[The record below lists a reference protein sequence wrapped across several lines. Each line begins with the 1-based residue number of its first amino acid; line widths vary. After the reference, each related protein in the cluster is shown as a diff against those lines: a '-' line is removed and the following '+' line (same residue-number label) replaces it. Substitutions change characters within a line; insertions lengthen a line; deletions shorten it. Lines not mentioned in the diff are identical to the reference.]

1 MTTHTISN
9 ITTQSSTWKF
19 KDTIWSMGVYGATVG
34 AGVLFLPVEIGIRG
48 PLVYLLLVILSL
60 PLSMIPHMLIC
71 RVFMREEKTTDKAL
85 PLFNSF
91 FDTKGKKAIKVF
103 YCFSN
108 FPVTL
113 VYGIS
118 LVNAISNYCV
128 THLHIPGINRAV
140 LSFVVVAILFL
151 LLSRGRDKVV
161 SMMSVLVLPFA
172 LTVTLIAAFQIPQWN
187 IANVSQVIRDT
198 YQQPMG
204 GSLKNIWLTIPLI
217 TFAFCSVP
225 LMSPLASYYRE
236 NGHGGEKKSVMVI
249 RVAYISIYISI
260 LFFVTSCLL
269 SIPHDV
275 FVLAK
280 SQNLNVLSVLQKDNS
295 NLVLFYIAP
304 FIAIIGMTKSFLG
317 ICLSVAETFA
327 LMVSEAIGEKGDQP
341 KRKGKRIAWLIMF
354 AISYVVVYINPD
366 VIDLIEKFCG
376 PLQAIFLFLIPV
388 YLIYSRSALKSLRGV
403 RPAIVLTGGLLTV
416 SALFYSMV

>member
-1 MTTHTISN
+1 MVTN
-9 ITTQSSTWKF
+9 IINNIASPTSAWKF

-34 AGVLFLPVEIGIRG
+34 AGVLFLPVEIAMRG
-48 PLVYLLLVILSL
+48 PLVYLLLIILSL

-71 RVFMREEKTTDKAL
+71 RVFMREEGPKDKSL

-91 FDTKGKKAIKVF
+91 FDHKGKKAIKVF

-118 LVNAISNYCV
+118 LVNAINSYV
-128 THLHIPGINRAV
+128 ITHLHLPGINRAV
-140 LSFVVVAILFL
+140 LSFIVVAILFL

-161 SMMSVLVLPFA
+161 GMMSVLVLPFA
-172 LTVTLIAAFQIPQWN
+172 VTVTLIAAFQIPQWN
-187 IANVSQVIRDT
+187 LANVMPAIHGVG
-198 YQQPMG
+198 QQPAG
-204 GSLKNIWLTIPLI
+204 NSLKNIWLTIPLI

-225 LMSPLASYYRE
+225 LMSPLASFYRE
-236 NGHGGEKKSVMVI
+236 AGHGGEKKSVRVI
-249 RVAYISIYISI
+249 KVAYFSIYASI
-260 LFFVTSCLL
+260 IFFVTSCLL

-275 FVLAK
+275 FALAK

-295 NLVLFYIAP
+295 NIVLFYIAP

-327 LMVSEAIGEKGDQP
+327 RMVSDALGEKEDTP
-341 KRKGKRIAWLIMF
+341 HKKGKLIAWLIMF
-354 AISYVVVYINPD
+354 GISYVIVYINPD
-366 VIDLIEKFCG
+366 VIELIEKFCG

-388 YLIYSRSALKSLRGV
+388 YLIYSRSALKSLRGI
-403 RPAIVLTGGLLTV
+403 RPLVVLTGGILTV
-416 SALFYSMV
+416 SALFYSLF